1 MKFNG
6 LTKVG
11 REYLAKVTANKTPI
25 TFAKIKFGNGNLDEK
40 DNPMTFT
47 DIKSIKAEK
56 SILKIEQHDDAVK
69 IITQLDNVKLEQGY
83 YPRETGIYVSDGD
96 SEILYYYIND
106 GEETSYL
113 PPESNGPVRFDI
125 AVNLIATSESVLTV
139 RNDGKD
145 LYITKDYFDNELNKK
160 ENVIEKKSAFNKDFG
175 IEAGTVLEGNK
186 YPIIENKFKGIVGNE
201 INATFI
207 QDSGQKT
214 KGKFYLDRNTGKLY
228 RCVNNTNST
237 TNSTD
242 NFQDISLDTVS
253 DKLDNLIKIEAHGN
267 KMSSIKFLDQIFIY
281 GRFINFERNIKNII
295 KLPFD
300 ISNHSVFC
308 TSWHSKT
315 SEIISINA
323 DVTDKHNLEILC
335 TSETR
340 STISGFYLVIGNY
353 ELDN

>member
-253 DKLDNLIKIEAHGN
+253 
-267 KMSSIKFLDQIFIY
+267 
-281 GRFINFERNIKNII
+281 
-295 KLPFD
+295 
-300 ISNHSVFC
+300 
-308 TSWHSKT
+308 
-315 SEIISINA
+315 
-323 DVTDKHNLEILC
+323 
-335 TSETR
+335 
-340 STISGFYLVIGNY
+340 
-353 ELDN
+353 